1 MPADA
6 VVANAGPRMLIDH
19 LDPDQSDRYA
29 KYRAVKL
36 KKEIVRRVQLFPFR
50 LKSVN

>member
-1 MPADA
+1 MLHSFDLDGI
-6 VVANAGPRMLIDH
+6 VATETSDRMLVDR

-36 KKEIVRRVQLFPFR
+36 KKETVRKVC
-50 LKSVN
+50 